1 LIKIW
6 FLMAYIAFPDQT
18 FIHYEGFGGY
28 EHKEQCEGRVVW
40 LQNYLDDRE
49 LVHGHV
55 AYVNV
60 ICEEI
65 WAFPESIELR
75 KKQNPAE
82 FGA

>member
-1 LIKIW
+1 
-6 FLMAYIAFPDQT
+6 
-18 FIHYEGFGGY
+18 
-28 EHKEQCEGRVVW
+28 VVW

-75 KKQNPAE
+75 KKQNPASPAE